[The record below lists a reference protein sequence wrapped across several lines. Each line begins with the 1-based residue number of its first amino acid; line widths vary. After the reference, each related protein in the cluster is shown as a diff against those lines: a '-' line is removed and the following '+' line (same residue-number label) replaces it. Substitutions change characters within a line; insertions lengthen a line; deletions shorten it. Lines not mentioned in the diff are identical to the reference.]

1 MFLEAPTVVENEQR
15 GPIREW
21 ACGTENEREREREGG
36 REGGRGRVYVVVC
49 MCGCVYVC
57 VWIQRNERSKDKK
70 KINYRNRLSFCTLAC
85 VSECACVLSSKFCVV
100 QGKEWKRNFEECQ
113 KLRSR
118 SMGEIVHCFVKNT
131 FIYICDNG
139 RGWRELTRE
148 EKELQAREKRLEN
161 ERKSEIYYVLD

>member
-1 MFLEAPTVVENEQR
+1 MC
-15 GPIREW
+15 EW
-21 ACGTENEREREREGG
+21 VCVCGW
-36 REGGRGRVYVVVC
+36 
-49 MCGCVYVC
+49 VC
-57 VWIQRNERSKDKK
+57 VWIQRNERIKDKK

-100 QGKEWKRNFEECQ
+100 RERERGKEILECQ

-139 RGWRELTRE
+139 RG
-148 EKELQAREKRLEN
+148 
-161 ERKSEIYYVLD
+161 